1 LSKVSCRTF
10 LHVAVEHLAKIY
22 IHEITTNE
30 FQIAFTLLLKLLAD
44 KSFDFNQAGTIFI
57 VCGRLLRQ
65 MVMLFRRTVYNSLTE

>member
-10 LHVAVEHLAKIY
+10 LHVAVEHLVKIY

-44 KSFDFNQAGTIFI
+44 KSFDLSIRLGLFSLSVAG
-57 VCGRLLRQ
+57 
-65 MVMLFRRTVYNSLTE
+65 Y

>member
-44 KSFDFNQAGTIFI
+44 KSFDLSIRLELFSLSVAG
-57 VCGRLLRQ
+57 
-65 MVMLFRRTVYNSLTE
+65 Y